1 MCVCHGG
8 GANESTPNTSQ
19 EHRQASEWLIS
30 TSFMLATLVFVMRG
44 FMKAAHEGGSNA
56 DEDERAEARRVN
68 LCLWVEMRYA

>member
-44 FMKAAHEGGSNA
+44 FMKAAQKAAATPTRTS
-56 DEDERAEARRVN
+56 ARKRDASIFACG
-68 LCLWVEMRYA
+68 LR

>member
-44 FMKAAHEGGSNA
+44 FMKY
-56 DEDERAEARRVN
+56 ERAEARRVN
-68 LCLWVEMRYA
+68 LCLWVEMSV

>member
-44 FMKAAHEGGSNA
+44 FMKAAH
-56 DEDERAEARRVN
+56 V
-68 LCLWVEMRYA
+68 